1 MYMKKSVLRNYA
13 KLLATVGIKVKKG
26 QDVIINAGID
36 QPEFIKTLVEECYK
50 AGAADV
56 RVEWNYQPLAKVN
69 AKYRSLE
76 TMSKVHDWEL
86 AKLEHQAKTLPARL
100 HIVSDDPDGMKGI
113 DQEKLAAASKARYP
127 VTKPYSDRMK
137 NRQQWCIAA
146 VPGEA
151 WARKVFPGL
160 TKNQAVEKL
169 WQAIIRTSRADN
181 DPIAA
186 WEEHNADLKKRY
198 DYLNS
203 LGIVSLEYKSSNGTD
218 FRVGL
223 MPESVFHGGGET
235 TRSGDFFNPN
245 IPSEEVFTTPKKGQA
260 DGVVYA
266 TMPLS
271 YQGELIEN
279 FSITFKDGR
288 ACEVHAEKNEE
299 LLKKMINM
307 DEGAAYL
314 GECALVPY
322 TSPINEMGILF
333 YNTLFDENAS
343 CHLALGAGFC
353 DAVRDYEKLTIE
365 ECREKGV
372 NDSMIHVDFM
382 IGSADLSIF
391 ANTADGRRIQIFK
404 DGVWNF

>member
-169 WQAIIRTSRADN
+169 WQAIIHTSRADN

-186 WEEHNADLKKRY
+186 W
-198 DYLNS
+198 
-203 LGIVSLEYKSSNGTD
+203 
-218 FRVGL
+218 
-223 MPESVFHGGGET
+223 
-235 TRSGDFFNPN
+235 
-245 IPSEEVFTTPKKGQA
+245 
-260 DGVVYA
+260 
-266 TMPLS
+266 
-271 YQGELIEN
+271 
-279 FSITFKDGR
+279 
-288 ACEVHAEKNEE
+288 
-299 LLKKMINM
+299 
-307 DEGAAYL
+307 
-314 GECALVPY
+314 
-322 TSPINEMGILF
+322 
-333 YNTLFDENAS
+333 
-343 CHLALGAGFC
+343 
-353 DAVRDYEKLTIE
+353 
-365 ECREKGV
+365 
-372 NDSMIHVDFM
+372 
-382 IGSADLSIF
+382 
-391 ANTADGRRIQIFK
+391 
-404 DGVWNF
+404 